1 MIWRYRFFGV
11 ENIGLPLPEPPRRFG
26 EAVLYKIFELFL
38 KNATGE
44 KYAAFD
50 RANR

>member
-1 MIWRYRFFGV
+1 MIWFYRFFWSWKYK
-11 ENIGLPLPEPPRRFG
+11 ITPPRTAKRFG